1 MARRNARNEPDYEY
15 AAPARKSR
23 GWNSGRSSTKRR
35 SKWKLSLGLAGL
47 AMVVL
52 VVLLPTL
59 VVRRAVLVP
68 LIDRFAG
75 IAPLRVDFDGVQAG
89 WFSPVQ
95 ATGLQ
100 LYDAQGR
107 LLAKVA
113 QVTTEK
119 GLWSWIRN
127 SSNLG
132 TVRITGVEAAIA
144 AANGTTNLEQ
154 ALEPMLA
161 RFAEDS
167 TSDDAPT
174 AGTTMSGTIEV
185 LDSKFLL
192 VQENRPE
199 QWVVAMPKLH
209 VVLPTAAQVIG
220 PIELQATLADV
231 SGTVADSRGTISAQ
245 VRQAEGSQTFEL
257 RARLDAVPV
266 DFWHIVHARLPEIP
280 IQELRGRVSGTL
292 SGNIVDAER
301 WDFDVQQI
309 ESRGLHIIAP
319 ELVGE
324 NPAQLEFVSAS
335 GRAALADALLRI
347 DGVKLACDFA
357 QADASASIP
366 WPIEVPTL
374 QDPFLKRGAIDAR
387 GSIDLPKLAHAAQSL
402 MPLRQDTSLQAGQAQ
417 FSIVQQLDPQG
428 SPSSRAHLEL
438 SGLQAMAAGQQ
449 IRWDDPLTVE
459 VTADRGAA
467 GLQVAATATAEFC
480 SLEAGGTIQ
489 AGQLVGRVDLDLL
502 QKRASEYIELPVSNM
517 TGNANMNMS
526 WNMTAENRVEATGT
540 LKTTP
545 MVIAA
550 TGGGQIQEPAW
561 DGQFTATAL
570 LDNGAPQH
578 IERARLT
585 LKSQDEQLSVD
596 LREPVSLVA
605 ASDGAT
611 ALPPA
616 AFTFNLVGD
625 LANWKRRGT
634 MWLSDPPDMKLA
646 GNISLAVGG
655 RIDLAHVEVLEAN
668 WGSQPLEISTPL
680 ISLAEPQM
688 VGNFKGRVDTNDL
701 LRLEI
706 EKLEVQSTS
715 FSLGARD
722 SANPDGSG
730 SRVGQAMFLVDLDRM
745 LQNVQATTG
754 APVAA
759 SGAVLPPGVTT
770 AGNAPAEAIQYSASG
785 RVQGQLAWQFTS
797 QSAAFNLTADGQN
810 IVVLSKAAD
819 AIAPTPMWEEPT
831 VTAKVT
837 GNWIAESGAANIDN
851 MQIQLPWMNYAGNLA
866 YRPEGAL
873 QSIAMKGQAV
883 YDSVAL
889 TAKIAPMTGNQVQ
902 LYGQQTVPIDVT
914 WNSTIDPN
922 ASTLAGLKAV
932 TRIGWEQARVAGI
945 QLGKADVPVTIDA
958 GQLATAAEFAV
969 SGGKLRWDV
978 TSDLTAKDLVILQK
992 PMMVLENVEI
1002 TPEMCQGWLK
1012 YVAPLL
1018 AEATSIDGKMSLRL
1032 DDARLTPADPRRQT
1046 VSGQLIMHNVT
1057 VGPGPLSNQVIGLVK
1072 QVDAIRKK
1080 DFTQAVS
1087 SQTVWMNM
1095 PQQQIDFQMV
1105 DGRVTHRNVNVRVGD
1120 ANISTAGSVTVD
1132 GQLDML
1138 ATMPIPDNWTEKSPL
1153 LAGLRGQS
1161 LSFPVRGTITQPQ
1174 MDTNG
1179 LQQFGR
1185 QAVESAATGLIQQQL
1200 SRGLGKLFG
1209 QPAAPVAPATPPIA
1223 PQ

>member
-1 MARRNARNEPDYEY
+1 MARRNARNEPAHEY
-15 AAPARKSR
+15 AAPA
-23 GWNSGRSSTKRR
+23 GRSR
-35 SKWKLSLGLAGL
+35 SRSSNQPRARWKVLLGLAGL

-75 IAPLRVDFDGVQAG
+75 IAPLRIDFDAAQAG

-100 LYDAQGR
+100 LYDAEGR
-107 LLAKVA
+107 LLAKVG
-113 QVTTEK
+113 QVATEK

-127 SSNLG
+127 SSDLG

-144 AANGTTNLEQ
+144 TANGTTNLEQ
-154 ALEPMLA
+154 ALEPVLT
-161 RFAEDS
+161 RFMAD
-167 TSDDAPT
+167 TTPHDAQSAATP
-174 AGTTMSGTIEV
+174 MSGTIEV
-185 LDSKFLL
+185 LDSKFLM

-199 QWVVAMPKLH
+199 QWVVAMPKLR

-231 SGTVADSRGTISAQ
+231 SGTVVDSRGTIAAQ
-245 VRQAEGSQTFEL
+245 VQQAEGSQTFEL
-257 RARLDAVPV
+257 RARLDAIPV

-301 WDFDVQQI
+301 WEFDVQQI
-309 ESRGLHIIAP
+309 ESRGLHIVAP

-324 NPAQLEFVSAS
+324 NPAELEFVSAS
-335 GRAALADALLRI
+335 GRAALSDALLRI
-347 DGVKLACDFA
+347 DGVKLSCDFA
-357 QADASASIP
+357 QGDASASIP
-366 WPIEVPTL
+366 WPMELPTL
-374 QDPFLKRGAIDAR
+374 QDPFLNRSVFDAR
-387 GSIDLPKLAHAAQSL
+387 GSVDLPKLAQAAQSL
-402 MPLRQDTSLQAGQAQ
+402 MPLREDTSLQAGQVQ
-417 FSIVQQLDPQG
+417 FSIVQQIDPQG
-428 SPSSRAHLEL
+428 SPTSRAHLEL

-449 IRWDDPLTVE
+449 IRWDDPLRAE
-459 VTADRGAA
+459 VTATRGVA
-467 GLQVAATATAEFC
+467 GLQVAATATSEFC

-489 AGQLVGRVDLDLL
+489 SGQLVGKVDLDLL

-517 TGNANMNMS
+517 TGNASVNMS
-526 WNMTAENRVEATGT
+526 WKMTAENRVEATGT

-545 MVIAA
+545 MIIAA
-550 TGGGQIQEPAW
+550 NSGGQIQEPAW
-561 DGQFTATAL
+561 DGQFSATAL
-570 LDNGAPQH
+570 LDNGAPQQIQH
-578 IERARLT
+578 AQLT

-596 LREPVSLVA
+596 LQEPLSLVA
-605 ASDGAT
+605 ASDGGAV
-611 ALPPA
+611 LPPA

-634 MWLSDPPDMKLA
+634 MWLTEPPDVKLA
-646 GNISLAVGG
+646 GNLSLAIGG
-655 RIDLAHVEVLEAN
+655 RIDLTHVEVLEAN
-668 WGSQPLEISTPL
+668 WRSQPLEISTPQ

-745 LQNVQATTG
+745 LQNVQATAA
-754 APVAA
+754 APTAA
-759 SGAVLPPGVTT
+759 TGAVLPPGAS
-770 AGNAPAEAIQYSASG
+770 AGNTPADTTQYSASG

-810 IVVLSKAAD
+810 IVLLSKAAD
-819 AIAPTPMWEEPT
+819 AIAATPMWQEPT
-831 VTAKVT
+831 VTATVE
-837 GNWIAESGAANIDN
+837 GNWIAESGQANIDN

-883 YDSVAL
+883 YDSAAL
-889 TAKIAPMTGNQVQ
+889 TVKIAPMTGNQVQ

-914 WNSTIDPN
+914 WNSSIDPN

-978 TSDLTAKDLVILQK
+978 TSDLTANDLVILQK
-992 PMMVLENVEI
+992 PMLVLENVEI

-1012 YVAPLL
+1012 YVTPLL

-1046 VSGQLIMHNVT
+1046 VAGQLIMHNVT

-1095 PQQQIDFQMV
+1095 PQQQIDFQMA
-1105 DGRVTHRNVNVRVGD
+1105 DGRVTHRNVNVKVGD
-1120 ANISTAGSVTVD
+1120 ANISTAGSVTID

-1138 ATMPIPDNWTEKSPL
+1138 ATMPIPNDWIDKSPL
-1153 LAGLRGQS
+1153 LAGMRGQS
-1161 LSFPVRGTITQPQ
+1161 LNFPVRGTISHPQ

-1209 QPAAPVAPATPPIA
+1209 QPAAPATPTTPPIA